1 MRIALLL
8 KETMTVKKKFKKN
21 KNKIKIKKTI
31 ILLRGVK
38 CNFIEEKKLA

>member
-8 KETMTVKKKFKKN
+8 KETMTVKKNKN
-21 KNKIKIKKTI
+21 KIKIKIKKTI